1 MLDGTNFTVCDIIL
15 VSSSGTAAVSGDV
28 WFSSVWWLP
37 LLHLCQKLQFNSSFM
52 LLLPPLPLG
61 WKARYLF
68 RDIEFG
74 TFISGT
80 LHEKNVYRR
89 SAWWFGS
96 AVCLLSVLNDAWRWR
111 SAAIF
116 KISAAPCW
124 ETDTDKAA
132 FWSRRQRSKH
142 NFSSALWLWGT
153 LLLISLFFFCISHV
167 HLNAGWQQRQNI

>member
-1 MLDGTNFTVCDIIL
+1 MLEGTNFTVCDTIL
-15 VSSSGTAAVSGDV
+15 VSSSGTAAVRGDV
-28 WFSSVWWLP
+28 WFSSVWWLQ
-37 LLHLCQKLQFNSSFM
+37 LLHLCQKPQFNSSFM

-68 RDIEFG
+68 WDEEIG
-74 TFISGT
+74 TFISGM

-89 SAWWFGS
+89 IAWWFGS
-96 AVCLLSVLNDAWRWR
+96 AVCLLSILNDAWRWR

-116 KISAAPCW
+116 KIWAAPRW

-132 FWSRRQRSKH
+132 FWSRRQRSKQLQLSSLTLR
-142 NFSSALWLWGT
+142 NFASHL
-153 LLLISLFFFCISHV
+153 SLFFCISHV